1 MKSKR
6 KVFKHLGEVAYTKN
20 AANRII
26 GFLLGCGIVE
36 RGEVVGFLN
45 PEDGE
50 IRCNFDD
57 FYAWFENENEEE
69 ELAIFGGLIEDLSDA
84 QQEALAEGDMATFK
98 RVTEQLMLLL
108 EDYGNDVLE
117 MEEEAEEEK
126 EDE

>member
-6 KVFKHLGEVAYTKN
+6 KVFEHLGEVAYTRN
-20 AANRII
+20 ASHRIM

-36 RGEVVGFLN
+36 KGEVVESKN

-50 IRCNFDD
+50 IRYNFDH
-57 FYAWFENENEEE
+57 FYEWFENEEE
-69 ELAIFGGLIEDLSDA
+69 ELAIFGSLIEDLSDA

-98 RVTEQLMLLL
+98 RVTDQLMLLL
-108 EDYGNDVLE
+108 EDYGNDIVE

-126 EDE
+126 ENE

>member
-6 KVFKHLGEVAYTKN
+6 KVFQHLAEVAYTKN
-20 AANRII
+20 AANRIM

-36 RGEVVGFLN
+36 K
-45 PEDGE
+45 GE
-50 IRCNFDD
+50 IVEFKNPDDDEPRCNFND
-57 FYAWFENENEEE
+57 FYAWFENEED
-69 ELAIFGGLIEDLSDA
+69 ELAVFGSLIEDLSDA
-84 QQEALAEGDMATFK
+84 QQEALAEDDMETFK
-98 RVTEQLMLLL
+98 RVTDQLMLLL

>member
-6 KVFKHLGEVAYTKN
+6 KVFEHLGEVAYTKN
-20 AANRII
+20 AVNRIM

-36 RGEVVGFLN
+36 KGEIVEFKN

-57 FYAWFENENEEE
+57 FYAWFENEEE
-69 ELAIFGGLIEDLSDA
+69 ELAVFGSLIEDLSDA
-84 QQEALAEGDMATFK
+84 QQEALAEGDMETFK

>member
-20 AANRII
+20 AANRIM
-26 GFLLGCGIVE
+26 GFLLGYGIVE
-36 RGEVVGFLN
+36 KGETVEFKN

-57 FYAWFENENEEE
+57 FYAWFENEEE
-69 ELAIFGGLIEDLSDA
+69 ELAVFGSLIEDLSDA
-84 QQEALAEGDMATFK
+84 QQEAFAEGDMATFK

-108 EDYGNDVLE
+108 EDYGNDILE
-117 MEEEAEEEK
+117 MEEEADEEEK
-126 EDE
+126 KDE

>member
-6 KVFKHLGEVAYTKN
+6 KVFKHLEEVAYTKN
-20 AANRII
+20 AANRIM

-36 RGEVVGFLN
+36 KGETVEFKT

-57 FYAWFENENEEE
+57 FYAWFENEEE
-69 ELAIFGGLIEDLSDA
+69 ELAVFGSLIEDLSDA
-84 QQEALAEGDMATFK
+84 QQEAFAEGDMETFN

-108 EDYGNDVLE
+108 EDYGNDILE

-126 EDE
+126 ENE

>member
-6 KVFKHLGEVAYTKN
+6 KVFEHLGEVAYTKN
-20 AANRII
+20 AVNRIM

-36 RGEVVGFLN
+36 K
-45 PEDGE
+45 GE
-50 IRCNFDD
+50 IVEFKNPDDDEPRCNFDD
-57 FYAWFENENEEE
+57 FYAWFENEEE
-69 ELAIFGGLIEDLSDA
+69 ELAIFGSLIEDLTDA
-84 QQEALAEGDMATFK
+84 QQEARAEGDMATFK

>member
-6 KVFKHLGEVAYTKN
+6 KVFEHLGEVAYTKN
-20 AANRII
+20 AANRIM

-36 RGEVVGFLN
+36 KGETVEFKN

-57 FYAWFENENEEE
+57 FYAWFENEEE
-69 ELAIFGGLIEDLSDA
+69 ELAVFGGLIEDLSDA

>member
-6 KVFKHLGEVAYTKN
+6 KVFEHLGEVAYTKN
-20 AANRII
+20 AVNRIM
-26 GFLLGCGIVE
+26 GFLLGFGIVE
-36 RGEVVGFLN
+36 KGETVEFKN

-57 FYAWFENENEEE
+57 FYAWFENEEE
-69 ELAIFGGLIEDLSDA
+69 ELAIFGSLIEDLSDA

>member
-6 KVFKHLGEVAYTKN
+6 KVFEHLGEVAYTKN
-20 AANRII
+20 AVNRIM

-36 RGEVVGFLN
+36 K
-45 PEDGE
+45 GE
-50 IRCNFDD
+50 IVEFKNPDDDEPRCNFDD
-57 FYAWFENENEEE
+57 FYAWFENEEE
-69 ELAIFGGLIEDLSDA
+69 ELAIFGSLIEDLSDA
-84 QQEALAEGDMATFK
+84 QQEAHAEGDMETFK

>member
-6 KVFKHLGEVAYTKN
+6 KVFKHLEEVAYTKN
-20 AANRII
+20 AANRIM

-36 RGEVVGFLN
+36 KGETVEFKN

-57 FYAWFENENEEE
+57 FYAWFENEEE
-69 ELAIFGGLIEDLSDA
+69 ELAIFGSLIEDLSDA
-84 QQEALAEGDMATFK
+84 QQEAFADGDMATFE

-108 EDYGNDVLE
+108 EDYGNDILE
-117 MEEEAEEEK
+117 MEDDDEEE
-126 EDE
+126 EDMENE

>member
-6 KVFKHLGEVAYTKN
+6 KVFEHLGEVAYTKN
-20 AANRII
+20 AVNRIM

-36 RGEVVGFLN
+36 K
-45 PEDGE
+45 GE
-50 IRCNFDD
+50 IVEFKNPDDDEPRCNFDD
-57 FYAWFENENEEE
+57 FYAWFENEEE
-69 ELAIFGGLIEDLSDA
+69 ELAIFGSLIEDLSDA
-84 QQEALAEGDMATFK
+84 QQEALAEGDMETFE

-108 EDYGNDVLE
+108 EDYGNDILE